1 MIRISISRANIER
14 LQEYAEKRHPGIKF
28 QIGTRN
34 PKIGAN
40 DLLTE
45 IFMELD
51 QRREVNDKDK

>member
-14 LQEYAEKRHPGIKF
+14 LQEYAEKRHPGINVR
-28 QIGTRN
+28 IGTRN
-34 PKIGAN
+34 PKVGAN

-51 QRREVNDKDK
+51 QRGEVNEKI